1 MSEWKEYKLGD
12 FIKVKHGYAFPGEH
26 ITSIETDKILVTPG
40 NFHIGGGFKSDKF
53 KYYNS
58 NDFPQEYMLHG
69 GDIIVTMTDLS
80 KDTDTLGYSAKVPNN
95 ISKLYLHNQRI
106 GLLQFRSDKVY
117 PDFVYW
123 LMRTKEYQS
132 YIVGS
137 ASGTSI
143 MHTSPSR
150 IEAYSFLFPPIEE
163 QKRIAGVLSSLD
175 DKIDLLH
182 RENATLE
189 ALAETLFRHYFIEN
203 PNPEWKEG
211 KLGYVAKIGIGR
223 TPPRKETKW
232 FSSSP
237 MDVKWISIKDMGEQG
252 VFIFNT
258 AESLTKDAVEKFK
271 IPIIPP
277 NTVVLSFKMT
287 VGRIGITTET
297 MLSNEAIAHFLL
309 DDDSPITKEYL
320 YLYLKS
326 YKFDTLGST
335 SSIVT
340 SINSAMIKDIE
351 IVIPDK
357 ETMNIFKAQ
366 VMPLFEKVKSNQQ
379 QIQTL
384 SSQRDTLLPRLMS
397 GDVNATKY
405 I

>member
-12 FIKVKHGYAFPGEH
+12 VLAVRYGKDHKPLGNGQYPVYGSGGIMRYADRYLFDKE
-26 ITSIETDKILVTPG
+26 SILIPRKGSLNNIFYQEGPFWTVDTMFWTEIDK
-40 NFHIGGGFKSDKF
+40 
-53 KYYNS
+53 
-58 NDFPQEYMLHG
+58 
-69 GDIIVTMTDLS
+69 
-80 KDTDTLGYSAKVPNN
+80 AKVEP
-95 ISKLYLHNQRI
+95 KFL
-106 GLLQFRSDKVY
+106 F
-117 PDFVYW
+117 
-123 LMRTKEYQS
+123 YQLTLVDLENLN
-132 YIVGS
+132 VGS
-137 ASGTSI
+137 AV
-143 MHTSPSR
+143 PSLTVPV
-150 IEAYSFLFPPIEE
+150 INDIDITLPPLDE
-163 QKRIAGVLSSLD
+163 QKWIAGVLSSLD
-175 DKIDLLH
+175 DKIDLLN

-203 PNPEWKEG
+203 PDSTWKEG
-211 KLGYVAKIGIGR
+211 KLGDVAKIGIGR

-232 FSSSP
+232 FSTSSL
-237 MDVKWISIKDMGEQG
+237 DVKWISIKDMGEQG

-258 AESLTKDAVEKFK
+258 AESLTKDAVETFK

-309 DDDSPITKEYL
+309 DDNSPVTKEYL

-351 IVIPDK
+351 MAIPDK
-357 ETMNIFKAQ
+357 ESINIFKAQ
-366 VMPLFEKVKSNQQ
+366 VMPLFEKIKSNQR

-397 GDVNATKY
+397 GEVKVHGNRM
-405 I
+405 